1 MTILSCLR
9 VCSMLVSEDKNG
21 TCLPG
26 VWRLPELQQYWQ
38 AVSRRH
44 LQLWFWGGYVFRV
57 VKRENVVLFT
67 TFRNLSE
74 NVWLFLPIF
83 LLPSGTRIFLIY
95 HFCFPSFVLWIQVT
109 TIHGHFLSSILALNH
124 HFCVVIGKYRG
135 FHVGSTGKESA
146 SNAGDP
152 DVILGL
158 GRYPGEG
165 IGYPLC
171 SELSWWISG

>member
-1 MTILSCLR
+1 MLAFNDLTFWYNPAYFFI
-9 VCSMLVSEDKNG
+9 CSFCCV
-21 TCLPG
+21 
-26 VWRLPELQQYWQ
+26 
-38 AVSRRH
+38 
-44 LQLWFWGGYVFRV
+44 
-57 VKRENVVLFT
+57 
-67 TFRNLSE
+67 NL
-74 NVWLFLPIF
+74 
-83 LLPSGTRIFLIY
+83 LIY

-165 IGYPLC
+165 IGYLLC
-171 SELSWWISG
+171 TELSWRISG